1 MCLTWF
7 PNCLFMRTQYITS
20 IGLFYKNCGSCGG
33 ESDCEELV
41 GITHARIIRQTK
53 RLPYHVVFNIM

>member
-1 MCLTWF
+1 
-7 PNCLFMRTQYITS
+7 MRTQYITS

-41 GITHARIIRQTK
+41 GIIHARIIRQTK